1 MRLRPEIQFCSGF
14 PDDSVEDDTDFVV
27 WPGRNIAEAL
37 KAGLEQKGY
46 RVSEPIDAQEHGWE
60 LDIWRG
66 QKRLWAQV
74 SVIDS
79 EENYLI
85 TQNMTFFLWPD
96 RKLFRQFLLDLQEVI
111 QAEPRFREVK
121 WFEKA
126 GISANSPPGDG
137 PVAD

>member
-1 MRLRPEIQFCSGF
+1 MRLRPELQFCSGF

-111 QAEPRFREVK
+111 QAEPRFRNVK
-121 WFEKA
+121 WFEKG
-126 GISANSPPGDG
+126 GISAGSPPADG